1 QGTECIYGCYV
12 HSAILPTFH
21 RRCYWLL
28 QNPDI
33 VLVHYLN
40 VPYPDDNKMAVIT
53 PNLALWGDKKEW
65 TKEELVSQ
73 LKPMF
78 FSEDEPDTANE
89 IEISTAETVEAI
101 VSQLMEKQRM
111 ARQTA
116 LVKQLEC
123 GCPDANC
130 ADGKSC
136 SHPMRRIS
144 AAKSVQELGKR
155 TDGHGAGTAPN
166 VLIGSR
172 SLTGQNSIR
181 PGNQNPSG
189 LVSLSGSNTSSQLTS
204 VSSHITNGI
213 GSQGNH
219 LGGHR
224 SAMIITSN
232 QHQQQQ
238 QQQQQHHQQQ
248 QQQHPHHH
256 PQQQLPS
263 VHSHT
268 HHGHPHAQ
276 QQHTLTMNGNSN
288 SSSSSSNSTNSNNT
302 TNTSDSNVGSNQLT
316 AIGHSNSQVT
326 SSNGNG
332 TGTDRSNTVNGVP
345 GGARD
350 ARDINLNGSNENHI
364 SMIGTTGQTNRPS
377 NGLGTNQR
385 SAADGNC
392 GDSSG
397 SGGIPNGNSQ
407 NGQGTVHHNRISIN
421 GNGASVAT
429 STPPLVLSLGQNL
442 GAPGS
447 LLILNGQ
454 QQSYVCQSQHQKP
467 NDKDTD
473 GSIKTESSS
482 SSIAKQEMMDA
493 SSSPVPSLTHHQTR
507 QSSQAASSSPSST
520 TTGGTSEKQ
529 SFESIFGYQEHTPMA
544 SPVQSMENSGPTHHH
559 HDNLP
564 FFNETLDLSQEDI
577 QKTLSA
583 NMPLGGHVPGH
594 DTTPTDDAMNG
605 EINPMDFIENC
616 GDNHGTVDDDVFV
629 NLDAFDMLVE
639 FPELELDAK
648 NEFLRDGTDDGTDD
662 TTTGGGDLA
671 GDSGSE
677 LGQYKHHVQS
687 EQQQQP
693 SQPIANA
700 STITDFSPE
709 WAYPEGGIKVLVT
722 GPWSASSA
730 YTVLF

>member
-1 QGTECIYGCYV
+1 MGWNHYSTRELKPDLSQGGSSIKESTFVRIVGRKIVSLAVLSDDPEIAAILISFDKHSEWQSKEVKTRIRKPRESSQTHSDTLPSEAVRKRLELLNSISTRAPRREGKCIAKRPKSGSMLLYSRKKVRYRRDGYCWKKRKDGKTTREDHMKLKVQGTECIYGCYV

-155 TDGHGAGTAPN
+155 TDGHGGGTAPN

-172 SLTGQNSIR
+172 MYPRWLDNRRMATGRVEQQQQQQQQQQQPQHAQHTILDPNGARAITPKTLDSSIHFQVIPTSAQSLTGQNSIR

-189 LVSLSGSNTSSQLTS
+189 LVSLSGSNSSSQLTS

-213 GSQGNH
+213 GGGSQGNH

-224 SAMIITSN
+224 SAMIITTN
-232 QHQQQQ
+232 QH
-238 QQQQQHHQQQ
+238 QQQQHHQQQ
-248 QQQHPHHH
+248 QQQQHPHLH
-256 PQQQLPS
+256 PQQQHPN
-263 VHSHT
+263 VHS

-288 SSSSSSNSTNSNNT
+288 SSSSNSNSTNSTNSNT
-302 TNTSDSNVGSNQLT
+302 TSNPSGSNQLT
-316 AIGHSNSQVT
+316 AIGHSNQVT
-326 SSNGNG
+326 SSNGNGAG

-345 GGARD
+345 AGARD
-350 ARDINLNGSNENHI
+350 TNINLNGSNENHI
-364 SMIGTTGQTNRPS
+364 SMNRPS
-377 NGLGTNQR
+377 NQR
-385 SAADGNC
+385 SSVDGPN

-397 SGGIPNGNSQ
+397 LMANGSS
-407 NGQGTVHHNRISIN
+407 NGQG
-421 GNGASVAT
+421 
-429 STPPLVLSLGQNL
+429 GQ
-442 GAPGS
+442 
-447 LLILNGQ
+447 
-454 QQSYVCQSQHQKP
+454 
-467 NDKDTD
+467 
-473 GSIKTESSS
+473 
-482 SSIAKQEMMDA
+482 
-493 SSSPVPSLTHHQTR
+493 
-507 QSSQAASSSPSST
+507 
-520 TTGGTSEKQ
+520 GTN
-529 SFESIFGYQEHTPMA
+529 
-544 SPVQSMENSGPTHHH
+544 V
-559 HDNLP
+559 
-564 FFNETLDLSQEDI
+564 
-577 QKTLSA
+577 
-583 NMPLGGHVPGH
+583 
-594 DTTPTDDAMNG
+594 
-605 EINPMDFIENC
+605 
-616 GDNHGTVDDDVFV
+616 
-629 NLDAFDMLVE
+629 
-639 FPELELDAK
+639 
-648 NEFLRDGTDDGTDD
+648 
-662 TTTGGGDLA
+662 
-671 GDSGSE
+671 
-677 LGQYKHHVQS
+677 
-687 EQQQQP
+687 
-693 SQPIANA
+693 
-700 STITDFSPE
+700 
-709 WAYPEGGIKVLVT
+709 
-722 GPWSASSA
+722 
-730 YTVLF
+730 